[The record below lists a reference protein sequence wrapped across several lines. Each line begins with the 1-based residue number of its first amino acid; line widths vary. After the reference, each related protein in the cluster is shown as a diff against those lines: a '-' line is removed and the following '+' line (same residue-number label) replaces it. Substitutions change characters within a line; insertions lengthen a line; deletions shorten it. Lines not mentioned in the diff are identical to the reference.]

1 MIGRAMLTKDQV
13 EGLAKKKSCPRCD
26 LDKTV
31 GNALCRRCRAKL
43 PPHMRLAIENIPAK
57 ESGAVANALRA
68 AANYFNVH
76 FQSVRNFGGGKK
88 R

>member
-1 MIGRAMLTKDQV
+1 MLSREEV
-13 EGLAKKKSCPRCD
+13 EGLARKRSCPRCD
-26 LDKTV
+26 LEKTF
-31 GNALCRRCRAKL
+31 GNALCRRCRSKL

-57 ESGAVANALRA
+57 DSWTVANALRA

-88 R
+88 RR

>member
-1 MIGRAMLTKDQV
+1 MTRDDIS
-13 EGLAKKKSCPRCD
+13 GLAKRAHCPRCD
-26 LDKTV
+26 LNKTI
-31 GNALCRRCRAKL
+31 GTALCRSCRSKL
-43 PPHMRLAIENIPAK
+43 PTHMRLALEGIPTK
-57 ESGAVANALRA
+57 EPWMVSRAMRA

>member
-1 MIGRAMLTKDQV
+1 MTKDEV
-13 EGLAKKKSCPRCD
+13 NGLAKRRNCPRCD

-43 PPHMRLAIENIPAK
+43 PPHMRLGIENIP
-57 ESGAVANALRA
+57 SQDGGVVGNALRA

-76 FQSVRNFGGGKK
+76 FASVRKFGGGKK

>member
-1 MIGRAMLTKDQV
+1 MSLTREQV
-13 EGLAKKKSCPRCD
+13 AALARKRQCPRCD
-26 LDKTV
+26 LDKTQ
-31 GNALCRRCRAKL
+31 GNALCRTCRSKL

-57 ESGAVANALRA
+57 DGGAVGNALRA

-76 FQSVRNFGGGKK
+76 FASIRKFGGGRK

>member
-1 MIGRAMLTKDQV
+1 MHMTREELA
-13 EGLAKKKSCPRCD
+13 GLANRKRCPRCD
-26 LDKTV
+26 FDKTI
-31 GNALCRRCRAKL
+31 GNALCRRCRSKL
-43 PPHMRLAIENIPAK
+43 PAHMRAGLESIPSK
-57 ESGAVANALRA
+57 DEWAVGRAMRA